1 MIAALLVALTSFL
14 GCSIAAQAH
23 QINLTNARLVVGPDR
38 TVDVEIAMK
47 GSDADRVAGTR
58 VFDDKTGLVR
68 PAAVTAASAS
78 IVAYVEG
85 HTAVLGGD
93 GMRPGRSVRNRLPT
107 GGEWI
112 RTFRSGASGEAD
124 AILPVK
130 DRPRQGG
137 SAPPG
142 SECCVVVGYGGCEAY
157 TVIGWGGGLSH
168 EISNVAEAETLGT
181 VEGNMC
187 GIIMRDASV
196 AAMPR

>member
-107 GGEWI
+107 GGRWI
-112 RTFRSGASGEAD
+112 RTSG
-124 AILPVK
+124 
-130 DRPRQGG
+130 
-137 SAPPG
+137 
-142 SECCVVVGYGGCEAY
+142 
-157 TVIGWGGGLSH
+157 T
-168 EISNVAEAETLGT
+168 
-181 VEGNMC
+181 
-187 GIIMRDASV
+187 
-196 AAMPR
+196 AAQ